1 MPTSSHPILSRSAAV
16 GPFLIAL
23 LAITGSVFLSSC
35 TTLPSRET
43 SIVSE
48 TGAGLSGAPAESRFV
63 KLSAKVAGSD
73 EAFPVWRTR
82 SPGKPVLL
90 LHPINGLSPKF
101 LHFALEMERWGYRV
115 YLPSLY
121 GDPIMDKPAYGF
133 DRGLAMIKFLK
144 KDGRWNPVA
153 TDTMGPIVDNVA
165 GLARWVSQKE
175 GGRRIAVIGNSLTG
189 MMPLAILD
197 EPSVRVAVIGQPATP
212 ALKVHEIAG
221 RLPQSKEKQ
230 EAISISE
237 EEWNSVENALRRD
250 SRKRIFGFHYFDD
263 PMASIERFD
272 VLHKRLTAAGL
283 SNRFKAYV
291 LERPGTGFAG
301 ERSSWV
307 VGNETT
313 EKRKMLTPHST
324 YGANENS
331 EDQAWF
337 RKQLKSALQS
347 ASF

>member
-1 MPTSSHPILSRSAAV
+1 MPFFPCQSSSRKVAVAPLTATLLAV
-16 GPFLIAL
+16 GLSMCF
-23 LAITGSVFLSSC
+23 SSC

-43 SIVSE
+43 KIVDQTE
-48 TGAGLSGAPAESRFV
+48 VDLSGAPEESRFV
-63 KLSAKVAGSD
+63 KVSAKISGSG
-73 EAFPVWRTR
+73 EVYPVWRTR
-82 SPGKPVLL
+82 SAGKPVLL

-101 LHFALEMERWGYRV
+101 LRFALEMERWGYRV

-121 GDPIMDKPAYGF
+121 GDPIMDEPAFGF

-153 TDTMGPIVDNVA
+153 TDTMGPIVDDVA

-197 EPSVRVAVIGQPATP
+197 EPSVRVAVLGQPATP
-212 ALKVHEIAG
+212 ALQVHEIAG
-221 RLPQSKEKQ
+221 RIPQSKEKK

-237 EEWNSVENALRRD
+237 DDWKSVEGALRRD
-250 SRKRIFGFHYFDD
+250 SRKKIFGFHYVDD
-263 PMASIERFD
+263 PMASIARFD
-272 VLHKRLTAAGL
+272 VLHERLADAGL
-283 SNRFKAYV
+283 SSRFKAYV
-291 LERPGTGFAG
+291 LERPGAGFAD

-307 VGNETT
+307 VGNETA